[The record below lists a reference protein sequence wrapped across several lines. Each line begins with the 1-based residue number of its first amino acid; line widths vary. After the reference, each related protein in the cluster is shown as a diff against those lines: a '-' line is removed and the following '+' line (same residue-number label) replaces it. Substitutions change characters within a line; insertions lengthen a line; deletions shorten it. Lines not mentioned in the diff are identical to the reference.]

1 MQNFETESEYCSAE
15 EIGYFKKI
23 LQLDDPY
30 FVRSG
35 DPGYPDVYRGPIQC
49 IQNIDFIFSTVGA
62 NEAKAAKAAPS
73 VRDLNSTNCRKLK
86 ARCASLE
93 HEHCCQALSDGIKTT
108 KRGKEG
114 RVKRFCTGL

>member
-1 MQNFETESEYCSAE
+1 MNWKSRWPLAL
-15 EIGYFKKI
+15 GN
-23 LQLDDPY
+23 L
-30 FVRSG
+30 V
-35 DPGYPDVYRGPIQC
+35 
-49 IQNIDFIFSTVGA
+49 
-62 NEAKAAKAAPS
+62 AAKAAPS